1 MSFKWVNPLM
11 ALGNQRQLNHE
22 DLFDVPKD
30 LDTKMCCGRLWR
42 CWEEERG
49 RRKEDASLLRAI
61 FMAYGWD
68 YVFIGF
74 IKVGKPNSQIFIYTN
89 DVFLKATITR
99 R

>member
-1 MSFKWVNPLM
+1 M

-49 RRKEDASLLRAI
+49 QRKEDASLLRAI
-61 FMAYGWD
+61 FMAYGLD

-74 IKVGKPNSQIFIYTN
+74 IKVGKPISSIFIYVN
-89 DVFLKATITR
+89 DLFLKGTITR

>member
-1 MSFKWVNPLM
+1 VSFKWVNPLM

-49 RRKEDASLLRAI
+49 QWKEDASLLRAI

-68 YVFIGF
+68 YVLIGF
-74 IKVGKPNSQIFIYTN
+74 IKVGKPISPIFIYVN
-89 DVFLKATITR
+89 DLFLKATITR